1 MQKQTEFGY
10 AELQVKSEA
19 KYQRKRSRNK
29 AARSAAK
36 PRTAA
41 KELKNAEPKRYG
53 RQRTCIFQN
62 ASTFAR
68 CSKVFASFTPNHLPI
83 AAAQRTVFCNET
95 TVLNPYYKKD
105 RTFKR
110 NAPPYNFSSFEV
122 KNRNAAALR
131 NAVCLSER
139 SERV

>member
-1 MQKQTEFGY
+1 MLLQKTVRWAAAMGRWFGVNDAKTLRSKRMQKQTEFGY
-10 AELQVKSEA
+10 AELQVKSIA
-19 KYQRKRSRNK
+19 KYHRKRSRNK

-36 PRTAA
+36 PRTA
-41 KELKNAEPKRYG
+41 
-53 RQRTCIFQN
+53 
-62 ASTFAR
+62 
-68 CSKVFASFTPNHLPI
+68 SFTPNHHPI
-83 AAAQRTVFCNET
+83 AAAQRTVFCNKT
-95 TVLNPYYKKD
+95 TILNPYYRTA
-105 RTFKR
+105 RTFTR

>member
-1 MQKQTEFGY
+1 MHILERWLLHLKGRFIRTFFAFSKTLRSKRMQKQTEFGY

-19 KYQRKRSRNK
+19 KYQRKRNRNK
-29 AARSAAK
+29 AARSATK
-36 PRTAA
+36 PRT
-41 KELKNAEPKRYG
+41 
-53 RQRTCIFQN
+53 
-62 ASTFAR
+62 
-68 CSKVFASFTPNHLPI
+68 ASFTPNHLPI
-83 AAAQRTVFCNET
+83 AAAQRTVLCNET

-110 NAPPYNFSSFEV
+110 NAPPYNFSSFVV